1 MKTNGIVA
9 IKADANGN
17 GNLRF
22 VSTKALE
29 QELDGSESKFEDYFF
44 AIYHCSYKENSG
56 IKERRIQLSLA
67 YPNNVIKVG
76 EYFVLDGEA
85 AFMALSAYY
94 QALINTDTLSEE
106 FRNYIEE
113 QHHSL
118 IEKHSKSQSL
128 PVPIN
133 LTEGQLSYDSRL
145 DFFTCLALNNGQV
158 IAIDKN

>member
-1 MKTNGIVA
+1 
-9 IKADANGN
+9 
-17 GNLRF
+17 
-22 VSTKALE
+22 
-29 QELDGSESKFEDYFF
+29 
-44 AIYHCSYKENSG
+44 
-56 IKERRIQLSLA
+56 
-67 YPNNVIKVG
+67 
-76 EYFVLDGEA
+76 
-85 AFMALSAYY
+85 MALSAYY